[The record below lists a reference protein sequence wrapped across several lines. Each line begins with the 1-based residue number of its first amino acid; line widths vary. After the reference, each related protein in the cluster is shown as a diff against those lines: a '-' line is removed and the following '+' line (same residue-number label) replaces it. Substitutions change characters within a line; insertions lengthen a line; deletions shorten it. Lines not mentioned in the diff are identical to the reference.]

1 MRKNDVWSN
10 KSEIR
15 KICERTDK
23 ATGDIHDSN
32 CRSDCIEAVLKK
44 LPKDVLDTMSLYE
57 RLVSLE
63 RYSRDFKLCF
73 CNVSVSTG
81 EDCILK

>member
-44 LPKDVLDTMSLYE
+44 LPKDVLNTLYE

-73 CNVSVSTG
+73 YNVSVSTG